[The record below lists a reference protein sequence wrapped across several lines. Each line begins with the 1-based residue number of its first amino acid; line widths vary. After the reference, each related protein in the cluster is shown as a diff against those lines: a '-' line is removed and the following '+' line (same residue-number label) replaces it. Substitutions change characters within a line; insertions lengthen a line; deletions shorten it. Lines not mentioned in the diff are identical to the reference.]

1 MYSVRVRSKELK
13 LKGKMVFIDLEINQK
28 GLYFHVKDL
37 SAKDYILLDL
47 SGLDEFLIRLNHF
60 VETNIK
66 GFFFFFFLS
75 KFNNFFVNKN
85 IIQSLFN
92 FRGTHLLHSW
102 KKNVYRFGRLK
113 ASKITLLLFQ
123 LTGWLFLLN
132 MISMSPTST
141 LERQRQL
148 MSYLQRLLDHPRSS
162 SHEPS
167 CGSHA

>member
-66 GFFFFFFLS
+66 GFFFFFSFL
-75 KFNNFFVNKN
+75 N
-85 IIQSLFN
+85 
-92 FRGTHLLHSW
+92 
-102 KKNVYRFGRLK
+102 
-113 ASKITLLLFQ
+113 
-123 LTGWLFLLN
+123 LTIFL
-132 MISMSPTST
+132 
-141 LERQRQL
+141 
-148 MSYLQRLLDHPRSS
+148 
-162 SHEPS
+162 
-167 CGSHA
+167 